1 MDRNEWSSSRLV
13 LVRKLRLIVLKGN
26 EILNDALYTVLYK
39 DVILIFFVS
48 KKKYLLKIMCL
59 LINDYNKS

>member
-1 MDRNEWSSSRLV
+1 MDRNEWSSSQLV

-48 KKKYLLKIMCL
+48 KKSIY
-59 LINDYNKS
+59 

>member
-26 EILNDALYTVLYK
+26 EILNDPLYTVLYK

-48 KKKYLLKIMCL
+48 KKSIY
-59 LINDYNKS
+59 